1 MPPSGPARR
10 RCRRSRL
17 RHQRKALL
25 FGSAVLSRFGG
36 PGCAGSG
43 STSPYSAGPAVN
55 DSWPPDRIFNGL
67 VMMRRLGQRVVRAQ
81 GLDQPGMNDLGIL
94 AELRLEDG
102 DAHEA
107 AAKWIETGASRV
119 ACAFLVYMPPPVPR
133 CSGWA

>member
-1 MPPSGPARR
+1 VRR
-10 RCRRSRL
+10 IGID
-17 RHQRKALL
+17 KPL
-25 FGSAVLSRFGG
+25 FR
-36 PGCAGSG
+36 P
-43 STSPYSAGPAVN
+43 GPAVN